1 MCEITAMMKIRTLLL
16 LGVFWLAAVA
26 VCCAS
31 DAETGIW
38 TLKGSKS
45 EIALGMSRTTR
56 VIYASAGDKIKITL
70 EGVDQNAAPTQGVWV
85 GKFDGQVY
93 AVKGNFPYDGLKYEQ
108 VNDRVQNVTA
118 MKGGKVLWSGKVT
131 VSRNGKSRV
140 VTMVGKD
147 ENGKKSKSKAV
158 YERR

>member
-1 MCEITAMMKIRTLLL
+1 MCEIAAMIKMQTL
-16 LGVFWLAAVA
+16 VFSVVVWLVAAVA
-26 VCCAS
+26 CCAS
-31 DAETGIW
+31 DAEMGVW

-45 EIALGMSRTTR
+45 EIALGIGRTTK
-56 VIYASAGDKIKITL
+56 VIYSTVGDKIKITL

-93 AVKGNFPYDGLKYEQ
+93 PVKGNFPYDGLKYEA

-118 MKGGKVLWSGKVT
+118 MKGGKVLWTGRVT
-131 VSRNGKSRV
+131 ISRNGKSRV
-140 VTMVGKD
+140 VTMVGRD
-147 ENGKKSKSKAV
+147 ENGKKRKSKAV